1 MTSFNARLQQAG
13 QKVDEKMRQEELEN
27 ALIHE
32 SWEASQA
39 QELQALELRTN
50 GKLKILHSLVPWLKQ
65 GRRTKQLKRLPERR
79 REVLTIFLP
88 DHRFS
93 VRFCIDSLGN
103 WSCANDLNSE
113 QYSLESSML
122 FLKMLDAINI
132 DDIARGIAELAYEH
146 GWQLPN
152 IDVDVPDE
160 ETTSG
165 AVPQI
170 EHHPKWSSYF
180 NRHWQRPPARKRA
193 DDQS

>member
-1 MTSFNARLQQAG
+1 
-13 QKVDEKMRQEELEN
+13 
-27 ALIHE
+27 
-32 SWEASQA
+32 
-39 QELQALELRTN
+39 
-50 GKLKILHSLVPWLKQ
+50 
-65 GRRTKQLKRLPERR
+65 
-79 REVLTIFLP
+79 
-88 DHRFS
+88 
-93 VRFCIDSLGN
+93 
-103 WSCANDLNSE
+103 
-113 QYSLESSML
+113 ML

-180 NRHWQRPPARKRA
+180 NRRWQRPPARKRA